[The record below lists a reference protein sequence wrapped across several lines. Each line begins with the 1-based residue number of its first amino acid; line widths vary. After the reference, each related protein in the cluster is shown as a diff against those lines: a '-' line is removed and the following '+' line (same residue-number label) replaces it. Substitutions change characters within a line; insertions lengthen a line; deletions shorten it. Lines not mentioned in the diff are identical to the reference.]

1 MDFTFKIFTKKIVSA
16 KKYREGYSLRHCLF
30 VSFYHIIKFLKTSGN
45 LMVTIVWKMVSKTE
59 NLYVEAISNTV

>member
-30 VSFYHIIKFLKTSGN
+30 VSYYIIKFLKTSGN
-45 LMVTIVWKMVSKTE
+45 LMVTIVWKMVPKTE
-59 NLYVEAISNTV
+59 NLYVEATSNTV